1 MMNGIEQ
8 TEEDIELLSG
18 NSILMLPDIDDE
30 QIECSSAVM
39 LSQRDKYVCSKYNSV
54 SLDLSSLASCLEDIV
69 LSVKGLGSASRCEAD
84 DFSPADHL
92 HDDKYNKVSV
102 QLNDAENAYG
112 YLSEDKYTP
121 GYRYPLLV
129 DNSPE
134 ILGYYFL
141 SG

>member
-112 YLSEDKYTP
+112 YLSEDKYIP